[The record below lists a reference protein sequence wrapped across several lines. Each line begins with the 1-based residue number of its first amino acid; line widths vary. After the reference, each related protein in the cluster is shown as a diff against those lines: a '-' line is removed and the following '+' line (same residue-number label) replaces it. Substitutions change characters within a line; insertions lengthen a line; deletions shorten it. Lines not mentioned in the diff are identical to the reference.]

1 MYCTA
6 WFKLLGAITQFEPE
20 LMLERQRERVVKAKA
35 EGKYKG
41 RAHTARAQAPKIINP
56 AFLIF
61 RSSYLDAVAAASVH
75 ENEVHQL

>member
-1 MYCTA
+1 M
-6 WFKLLGAITQFEPE
+6 LGAITQFEPE
-20 LMLERQRERVVKAKA
+20 LMLERQREGVVKAA

-41 RAHTARAQAPKIINP
+41 RPHTARAQAPRIINP

-61 RSSYLDAVAAASVH
+61 RSPYLDAVAAASVH